1 MKKIVLSTL
10 LLVGF
15 SAAIVAQEQVWTLDE
30 CMRYAVENSPAVKKK
45 IHTSDTYKAE
55 HASAVAQFFPQVS
68 ANIGGQYN
76 FGRSID
82 PATNVYNNVTT
93 FDNSYGAALR
103 IPVFTGG
110 QLINEWLKSKSNRRM
125 GVNDIQKAK
134 DDLALETMQAF
145 LDVVYYQGTIKM
157 AEEKLAESKQTLY
170 KTQRQSEL
178 GLKSGADI
186 AQFEAQV
193 AADDYT
199 LTHQQNLF
207 DAAVVKLKEKMNYP
221 ADMEIRVDTVVPEVS
236 LIAETE
242 NVLDIFDYA
251 SRNNPTALQ
260 ADFQWKESK
269 YNYRISKGQ
278 LLPSIYFDAGIST
291 NYFKTLNS
299 EETVSSFGSQF
310 RNNRGEYLAISVS
323 IPLFS
328 GLTGIKNARTAR
340 NNMRIAEETKTE
352 VLRQLQSAIE
362 QAVLDRE
369 GYAKE
374 AIQME
379 KKVKSDAIAY
389 RVTERKYEE
398 GLMSALDLQTSGNT
412 LLTSKADL
420 LQRKLLYI
428 MKCKL
433 VDYYK
438 GKPLY

>member
-93 FDNSYGAALR
+93 FNNSYGAALR

-242 NVLDIFDYA
+242 NVMAIFDYA
-251 SRNNPTALQ
+251 SQNNPTALQ

-299 EETVSSFGSQF
+299 EETVSSFSSQF

-328 GLTGIKNARTAR
+328 GLTGLKNARTAR

>member
-30 CMRYAVENSPAVKKK
+30 CMRYAVENSPAVKKQ

-93 FDNSYGAALR
+93 FNNSYGAALR

-236 LIAETE
+236 LIAEAE
-242 NVLDIFDYA
+242 NVMAIFDYA
-251 SRNNPTALQ
+251 CQNNPTALQ

-269 YNYRISKGQ
+269 YNFRISKGQ

-299 EETVSSFGSQF
+299 EETVSNFGSQF

-328 GLTGIKNARTAR
+328 GLTGLKNARTAR

-352 VLRQLQSAIE
+352 VLRQLQS
-362 QAVLDRE
+362 E
-369 GYAKE
+369 GGYPDGKEGKIRCYRLPGYRTQVRRGFDECPRPPDEWEYAP
-374 AIQME
+374 
-379 KKVKSDAIAY
+379 DL
-389 RVTERKYEE
+389 E
-398 GLMSALDLQTSGNT
+398 GGPLAAQT
-412 LLTSKADL
+412 
-420 LQRKLLYI
+420 
-428 MKCKL
+428 
-433 VDYYK
+433 
-438 GKPLY
+438 PLYHEVQAGGLL